1 MGYRESAAKD
11 GWEPVRYTDAFFV
24 NTFRDDYRRDP
35 AKIIGVKMVGSRN
48 KKLSNHKSNP
58 NALMYMSCFVLEYS
72 DGSQDF
78 IPIGDQCVESRK
90 FDEEL
95 ITDED
100 VKKGKIPPPDLDF
113 PFMRE
118 ERIFGPGF
126 LSKRRKQQ

>member
-1 MGYRESAAKD
+1 MGYRESAAKYD
-11 GWEPVRYTDAFFV
+11 WELARYTDAFFV

-35 AKIIGVKMVGSRN
+35 AKIIGVKMVGLRN
-48 KKLSNHKSNP
+48 KKRNNP
-58 NALMYMSCFVLEYS
+58 NALTYVPCFVLEYS

-100 VKKGKIPPPDLDF
+100 VKNGKIPPPDLDF
-113 PFMRE
+113 PFIRE

-126 LSKRRKQQ
+126 LSKRGKQQ